1 MIRGTAALLVLQVTW
16 AQSGYWWMG
25 QSGSFGGTENLESG
39 TGGYAGVSSA
49 DNVVEN
55 DQRPEKLQNPQ
66 ASGGYSGGGYGN
78 SVDNTVPE
86 STETDLQQALA
97 SLVNNVI
104 NERNSD
110 YGAGGELKEMNFIKL
125 SIIFDQNSRTANN

>member
-1 MIRGTAALLVLQVTW
+1 
-16 AQSGYWWMG
+16 MG
-25 QSGSFGGTENLESG
+25 QSGSFGGSENLESG
-39 TGGYAGVSSA
+39 TGGYAEVSSA

-55 DQRPEKLQNPQ
+55 DQRPEKLQKPQ

-78 SVDNTVPE
+78 SIDNTAPE

-97 SLVNNVI
+97 ALVDNVI

-110 YGAGGELKEMNFIKL
+110 YGAGGELNDMFFNNP
-125 SIIFDQNSRTANN
+125 IINRHLKQ

>member
-16 AQSGYWWMG
+16 AQSAYWWMG
-25 QSGSFGGTENLESG
+25 QSGSFGGSENLESG
-39 TGGYAGVSSA
+39 GYAEVSSA

-55 DQRPEKLQNPQ
+55 DQRPEKLQKPQ

-78 SVDNTVPE
+78 SIDNTAPE

-97 SLVNNVI
+97 ALVDNVI

-110 YGAGGELKEMNFIKL
+110 YSAGGELNDMF
-125 SIIFDQNSRTANN
+125 FNNPKINRHLKQ